1 MKLLTLA
8 LISAAILGGVVGTLL
23 VRDPGYIMV
32 VYGDT
37 VFETSFW
44 VGVVLLLLIYG
55 LMSAALVLGIKILR
69 GQSRLS
75 DWRSGRQAEQARRS
89 NPARV
94 ILDDRSAL
102 A

>member
-44 VGVVLLLLIYG
+44 VGVVLLL
-55 LMSAALVLGIKILR
+55 AHLR
-69 GQSRLS
+69 I
-75 DWRSGRQAEQARRS
+75 DERRIGAGDQNS
-89 NPARV
+89 QGSEPFV
-94 ILDDRSAL
+94 
-102 A
+102 